1 MRTDIFGLAPRQHD
15 MFGVEQETFDQPM
28 TEAEIRE
35 ELREAVALLRCSDTM
50 PWSTALTLRIITMFP
65 DIASKLPTEE
75 AAELVEAF
83 TTEIKRLRR
92 EAA

>member
-15 MFGVEQETFDQPM
+15 MFGVPQETFDVPM
-28 TEAEIRE
+28 TEAEIRT
-35 ELREAVALLRCSDTM
+35 ELREAVALLRRSDTM
-50 PWSTALTLRIITMFP
+50 PWSTALTLRVITMFP
-65 DIASKLPTEE
+65 DIATKLPTEE

-83 TTEIKRLRR
+83 TAEIKRLRR

>member
-15 MFGVEQETFDQPM
+15 MFGVAQETFDQPM
-28 TEAEIRE
+28 NEAEIRA
-35 ELREAVALLRCSDTM
+35 ELSEAIALLRRSDSM

-65 DIASKLPTEE
+65 DIATKLPAGE

-83 TTEIKRLRR
+83 TAEIKRLRR